1 LPPAG
6 NFILDRHLQIIQDE
20 KSEIHFVWKTS
31 RVTLAIWENAA
42 MNSEPKL
49 TPSGEAGF
57 INQKQLLA
65 RLPISRRT
73 LFNWRTS
80 GKIPCV
86 RLGGRRILFH
96 WPSVEAALLR
106 CQHPPECL

>member
-1 LPPAG
+1 MNGERKDFLSVVPRASPDIRDVGIRAEQ
-6 NFILDRHLQIIQDE
+6 NQ
-20 KSEIHFVWKTS
+20 TS
-31 RVTLAIWENAA
+31 A
-42 MNSEPKL
+42 
-49 TPSGEAGF
+49 GEAGF
-57 INQKQLLA
+57 IDQKQLLA

-73 LFNWRTS
+73 LFNWRMT

-106 CQHPPECL
+106 HQHGGQS

>member
-1 LPPAG
+1 MNGEQKDFLSIMPPASSDIRDVG
-6 NFILDRHLQIIQDE
+6 IRAEQNQ
-20 KSEIHFVWKTS
+20 TS
-31 RVTLAIWENAA
+31 A
-42 MNSEPKL
+42 
-49 TPSGEAGF
+49 GEAGF
-57 INQKQLLA
+57 IDQKQLLA

-73 LFNWRTS
+73 LFNWRTT

-106 CQHPPECL
+106 YQHPAR

>member
-1 LPPAG
+1 MKT
-6 NFILDRHLQIIQDE
+6 QIC
-20 KSEIHFVWKTS
+20 
-31 RVTLAIWENAA
+31 
-42 MNSEPKL
+42 EPK
-49 TPSGEAGF
+49 PEAATDTTKLAAIPVEF
-57 INQKQLLA
+57 QPRLESDRELKTFLAEKELLK

-73 LFNWRTS
+73 LFDWRTS

-106 CQHPPECL
+106 QQRGGEQ

>member
-1 LPPAG
+1 MKQQ
-6 NFILDRHLQIIQDE
+6 FILNPCVAQPTAE
-20 KSEIHFVWKTS
+20 V
-31 RVTLAIWENAA
+31 
-42 MNSEPKL
+42 
-49 TPSGEAGF
+49 GF
-57 INQKQLLA
+57 IDEKQLLA
-65 RLPISRRT
+65 KLPISRRT

-106 CQHPPECL
+106 HQNLSA

>member
-1 LPPAG
+1 MTGQGCQRHCAGMSDNAIQTAPPC
-6 NFILDRHLQIIQDE
+6 D
-20 KSEIHFVWKTS
+20 
-31 RVTLAIWENAA
+31 
-42 MNSEPKL
+42 
-49 TPSGEAGF
+49 AGF
-57 INQKQLLA
+57 IDEKQLLA
-65 RLPISRRT
+65 RLPVSRRT

-106 CQHPPECL
+106 QQKGAGAV

>member
-1 LPPAG
+1 MNGERKDFVSIVPPASADVRDTG
-6 NFILDRHLQIIQDE
+6 IRAEQNQ
-20 KSEIHFVWKTS
+20 
-31 RVTLAIWENAA
+31 
-42 MNSEPKL
+42 
-49 TPSGEAGF
+49 TPASGAGF

-73 LFNWRTS
+73 LFNWRKT

-86 RLGGRRILFH
+86 RLGASRILFH

-106 CQHPPECL
+106 HQRGGQS

>member
-1 LPPAG
+1 MNGEQKDFLSVEQPASAGLTENG
-6 NFILDRHLQIIQDE
+6 NRADQNQ
-20 KSEIHFVWKTS
+20 TS
-31 RVTLAIWENAA
+31 A
-42 MNSEPKL
+42 
-49 TPSGEAGF
+49 GGAGF
-57 INQKQLLA
+57 IDQKQLLA

-106 CQHPPECL
+106 HQHPPE

>member
-1 LPPAG
+1 MNGERKDFLSVMQPASLDAKENG
-6 NFILDRHLQIIQDE
+6 VCGEQIFIDE
-20 KSEIHFVWKTS
+20 
-31 RVTLAIWENAA
+31 
-42 MNSEPKL
+42 
-49 TPSGEAGF
+49 
-57 INQKQLLA
+57 KQLLA

-73 LFNWRTS
+73 LFNWRTT

-106 CQHPPECL
+106 HQHPPA

>member
-1 LPPAG
+1 MNGEQKDFLGITWMQPASADALG
-6 NFILDRHLQIIQDE
+6 NGVR
-20 KSEIHFVWKTS
+20 SES
-31 RVTLAIWENAA
+31 
-42 MNSEPKL
+42 
-49 TPSGEAGF
+49 GF
-57 INQKQLLA
+57 IDQKQFLA

-73 LFNWRTS
+73 LFNWRTT

-106 CQHPPECL
+106 HQRGG